1 MFDIFKN
8 KKNSDTEDDPALAAE
23 LMAKGELLMEND
35 EPRKAEKY
43 YLRAMDIYVSLLKED
58 DSLYR
63 NLTAKCADELGA
75 VYECLER
82 YTDAFDKYSM
92 AASLL
97 SETAGENDPK
107 LLEQLADAYCNVGD
121 TYFFRE
127 RYDEAEKEYNKA
139 VEVSL
144 KLVNLDAETY
154 LVNLAYCY
162 DCIAKS
168 YSGKEDYLRCIEY
181 YEKVIEIYEKKA
193 ADHSGSPLDGSFI
206 EVMEELAGAYSDI
219 GYIYSCLENYTD
231 AEGYYIKAA
240 NIYRDLA
247 VNDPDSFSDSLSA
260 QYADLSALYED
271 MEKLDLARDYLR
283 KSQNLDI

>member
-1 MFDIFKN
+1 MFDIFKS

-23 LMAKGELLMEND
+23 LMAKGELLMENG
-35 EPRKAEKY
+35 EPKKAEKY
-43 YLRAMDIYVSLLKED
+43 YLRAMDIYVLLLKED

-63 NLTAKCADELGA
+63 KLTAKCADGLGA
-75 VYECLER
+75 VYESLER
-82 YTDAFDKYSM
+82 YTDAFEKYSM

-97 SETAGENDPK
+97 SETVSENDPE
-107 LLEQLADAYCNVGD
+107 LLEQLADAYCNMGD

-139 VEVSL
+139 VELSL
-144 KLVNLDAETY
+144 QLVNLDAETY
-154 LVNLAYCY
+154 LVSLAYCY

-168 YSGKEDYLRCIEY
+168 CSGKEDYMRSVEY